1 MKRSKI
7 NSDRNCNYC
16 LYYRGVEKALDG
28 SIICG
33 KCLVHGKVDITIY
46 HGTTCLDWTKDPK
59 NPIPRMSLTDEEKQ
73 ARKHLIKDRPTKRS
87 ISLSRDKDHYPK
99 LNVKAPLIKSKKK
112 QALFTAIIK
121 DNTQVR
127 ELLDRLFKLP
137 KRSSAEGKKIR
148 RQLRKLGY
156 YLSKKGGENDGKG
169 NE

>member
-7 NSDRNCNYC
+7 NSDRNCHYC
-16 LYYRGVEKALDG
+16 LYFRGVEKALDE

-46 HGTTCLDWTKDPK
+46 HGTTCPDWTKDPS
-59 NPIPRMSLTDEEKQ
+59 NPIPRREFTPEEKE
-73 ARKHLIKDRPTKRS
+73 ARRALKKDKPTKRS
-87 ISLSRDKDHYPK
+87 LTAKREKQYPRLDIK
-99 LNVKAPLIKSKKK
+99 SPLIKSKKK
-112 QALFTAIIK
+112 QALVSTILK

-148 RQLRKLGY
+148 RELRKLGF
-156 YLSKKGGENDGKG
+156 YLSKKGGENDGKR
-169 NE
+169 ND